1 MSLVERKREVLEKEG
16 YELLTPE
23 KAIEIFRE
31 KHGDGPY
38 VSNTIELIKKGR
50 LEVCYDSANDSAN
63 DILLLSLSDEEL
75 DKIEPKVR
83 ETVNK
88 VRSYIR

>member
-50 LEVCYDSANDSAN
+50 LEVCYDSANDV
-63 DILLLSLSDEEL
+63 LLLSLSDEEL
-75 DKIEPKVR
+75 GKIEPKVR